1 MGGIESAGEK
11 TSANCRTAFI
21 SPGERHVGKVEDK
34 AEGGVQGMDGY
45 TADRF
50 NGEGEET
57 RCGVREWRDNG
68 DDSDGE
74 RSLKMDSCF
83 FQSCL

>member
-1 MGGIESAGEK
+1 M
-11 TSANCRTAFI
+11 
-21 SPGERHVGKVEDK
+21 
-34 AEGGVQGMDGY
+34 QGMDGY